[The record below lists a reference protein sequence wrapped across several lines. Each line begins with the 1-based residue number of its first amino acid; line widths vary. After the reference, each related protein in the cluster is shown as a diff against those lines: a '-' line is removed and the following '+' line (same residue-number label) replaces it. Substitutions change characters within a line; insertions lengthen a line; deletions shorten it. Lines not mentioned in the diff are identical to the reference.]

1 MSNDYRNRDGGKD
14 FQSKSKKSWSKAN
27 AAQKKFIDGEV
38 NASFR
43 PANYYCIAIGE
54 LVRK

>member
-1 MSNDYRNRDGGKD
+1 MSNDYRNRDGVRD
-14 FQSKSKKSWSKAN
+14 FESKSKKSWSKTN
-27 AAQKKFIDGEV
+27 AGQKKFIDGEV